1 MAATTL
7 PAHPAREPKRA
18 RRRAP
23 IRCLLS
29 QEPAADATSMPAGAA
44 ALRTRAWHPP
54 LLVVTLTLSLLL
66 HAIGVAALHALART
80 SGRGAL
86 RIVPV
91 TLLAAE
97 AGAPAEATGA
107 ARSGPAPPQRPAPA
121 AARAPAPVPR
131 RPAAP
136 PARPEPAPHDAPSSM
151 AGTEAPAPPAAEGI
165 DVGAGAPASGHA
177 GGAETEA
184 PVADGGN
191 APGGAGAAP
200 RRVLGGYQV
209 LPAYPARARRAGLEG
224 TALLRVR
231 VTASGRVG
239 EVRVERSAG
248 DESLDRSASDAVRRW
263 RFEAA
268 PDGASR
274 EDVWVL
280 VPIQF
285 RLDDRSS

>member
-7 PAHPAREPKRA
+7 PAHPARAPKRA

-29 QEPAADATSMPAGAA
+29 QEPAADATFLSAGAA
-44 ALRTRAWHPP
+44 ALRTRTGRPP
-54 LLVVTLTLSLLL
+54 LLAVTLALSLLL
-66 HAIGVAALHALART
+66 HAIGVAALHGLART
-80 SGRGAL
+80 SGLPEL

-97 AGAPAEATGA
+97 AAAPAGAAGA
-107 ARSGPAPPQRPAPA
+107 ARIAPPQEPAP
-121 AARAPAPVPR
+121 ARAPAPFRR
-131 RPAAP
+131 RPATP
-136 PARPEPAPHDAPSSM
+136 PPEEQGPVPQHAPSAPENPAAPALPTAEG
-151 AGTEAPAPPAAEGI
+151 AGT
-165 DVGAGAPASGHA
+165 DVGAGMPAPGSARGT
-177 GGAETEA
+177 ETGA
-184 PVADGGN
+184 PVADDGAG
-191 APGGAGAAP
+191 PREAGAAA
-200 RRVLGGYQV
+200 RQVLGGYQV